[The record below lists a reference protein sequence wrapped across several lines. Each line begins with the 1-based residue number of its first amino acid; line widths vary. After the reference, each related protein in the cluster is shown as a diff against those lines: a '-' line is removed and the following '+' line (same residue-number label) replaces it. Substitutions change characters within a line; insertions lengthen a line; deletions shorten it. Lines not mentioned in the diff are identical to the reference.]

1 MIAAFLASNNPKE
14 SDVQKLTDEKSGRRK
29 KARIGTD
36 DAVTTAG
43 GAAGGGGAGGELG
56 GSLKTG
62 KGLQFRSISLERLV
76 SVFLVVAGTTFKDG
90 LTPRGYGNV
99 EFYSMVR
106 SHLVNDNSCFTLC
119 I

>member
-29 KARIGTD
+29 KARLGTD
-36 DAVTTAG
+36 DAVLTTSTS
-43 GAAGGGGAGGELG
+43 AGGELG

-76 SVFLVVAGTTFKDG
+76 SVFLVVAGTSFKDG

-99 EFYSMVR
+99 EFYAMVR
-106 SHLVNDNSCFTLC
+106 NCVDQWLAFLNLFLR
-119 I
+119 